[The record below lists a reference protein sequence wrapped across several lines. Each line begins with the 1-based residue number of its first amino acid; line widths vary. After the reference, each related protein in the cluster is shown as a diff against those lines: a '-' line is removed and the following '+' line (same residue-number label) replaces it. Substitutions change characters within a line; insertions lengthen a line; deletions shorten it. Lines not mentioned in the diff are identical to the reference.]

1 MDQERAHRRWLMLGL
16 GTAGQT
22 ASTTVLYG
30 LPFLVPALRRE
41 FGLSLP
47 AAGVLVSCPV
57 FGILLALVGWG
68 LVADRF
74 GERIALAAGLL
85 PAAAAMAVAAD
96 ADGVRALGA
105 LLVVAGATG
114 SSVNSASGRLVIG
127 WFPPDRRGVAM
138 GVRQASQ
145 PLGTAL
151 AAAVLPPIAAAAGL
165 GAALLFCAGLC
176 AVAGTAIAV
185 LAQDP
190 PRPAPAAAGPAP
202 APYRGA
208 YLWRLHAVAALLCV
222 PQFVVTGFALVFLI
236 DARGWSP
243 GLAGTVLAVANLT
256 GAGVR
261 LLAGWW
267 SDRVGSR
274 VRPMRVLIL
283 ATAADLGLLA
293 LGAARDSALGTAAL
307 LLAAGLTVSTN
318 GLHNT
323 AVAEY
328 AGPRWAGRALGVHGV
343 GQHGAIVLVPP
354 LVGAVITGHG
364 YPPAFAAAAAV
375 PLLAAAAL
383 PAERAPAVSW
393 TAPAGGP
400 DPQPAAAGG

>member
-1 MDQERAHRRWLMLGL
+1 MDQDRMHRSWLMLGL

-30 LPFLVPALRRE
+30 LPFLIPAFRRE

-85 PAAAAMAVAAD
+85 PAAAAMAVAAN
-96 ADGVRALGA
+96 ADGVRMLGA
-105 LLVVAGATG
+105 LLVLAGATG

-145 PLGTAL
+145 PLGTGL
-151 AAAVLPPIAAAAGL
+151 AAAVLPPIAASAGL

-176 AVAGTAIAV
+176 AVTGVAIAV
-185 LAQDP
+185 FAVDP
-190 PRPAPAAAGPAP
+190 PRPASAGAGRAP
-202 APYRGA
+202 APYRGT

-243 GLAGTVLAVANLT
+243 GTAGTVLAVANLT

-283 ATAADLGLLA
+283 ATAADLALLT
-293 LGAARDSALGTAAL
+293 LGAAWDSALGTAAL

-343 GQHGAIVLVPP
+343 GQHSAIVLVPP
-354 LVGAVITGHG
+354 LVGAVITGYG
-364 YPPAFAAAAAV
+364 YTPAFAAAAVV
-375 PLLAAAAL
+375 PLLAAVVL
-383 PAERAPAVSW
+383 PAERASAPW
-393 TAPAGGP
+393 EPAGVPGP
-400 DPQPAAAGG
+400 KPAAAGG